1 MGGNKKCRLK
11 IGVKYC
17 GGCKPYYDRV
27 ELTAK
32 LKERLGEKVEFLPH
46 DSPGLFMV
54 IAVQGC
60 PTACADLSH
69 IDVAVRTITG
79 WEEAEEFLS
88 YIENIFAQ
96 KQNKK
101 ADN

>member
-1 MGGNKKCRLK
+1 MGKNRKNRLK

-17 GGCKPYYDRV
+17 GGCKPNYDRV

-32 LKERLGEKVEFLPH
+32 LKERLEDKVEFMSH

-69 IDVAVRTITG
+69 IEVPVRTITG
-79 WEEAEEFLS
+79 CEEAEKFIS

-96 KQNKK
+96 KQNKE
-101 ADN
+101 AGN